1 MGIAENML
9 NKPVEK
15 SNAAFLIKIL
25 KDGCDIVTDV
35 WEQDIE
41 KIKSAHATCEDMCA
55 SLIEWGS
62 LLEDHKN
69 KLQARKEELVMEK
82 RRLVVLFKDFMKQDN
97 ENDVVINRQNI
108 YIESLDKRAKSLED
122 RIASNEYDYSKA
134 NQHLSQAK
142 AKRDGF
148 TAGGFAVP
156 LFGLITWVSGGY
168 KKLDR

>member
-69 KLQARKEELVMEK
+69 KLEARKEELVMEK
-82 RRLVVLFKDFMKQDN
+82 RRLDVLFEDFMKQDN
-97 ENDVVINRQNI
+97 ENNVVKYNKKI
-108 YIESLDKRAKSLED
+108 YIESLEKKAKSLED
-122 RIASNEYDYSKA
+122 RIANNKYDYSKA
-134 NQHLSQAK
+134 NQHLSQVK

-148 TAGGFAVP
+148 RVGGGAVP
-156 LFGLITWVSGGY
+156 IFGLCMWVSGGY